1 MAKSQAQATMAFV
14 QEPSDAEV
22 VSEVT
27 MVEATEPAPLK
38 LRVRAAGHRHGKAF
52 GSIGVVTTSYTRG
65 FAEGFL
71 ASFKD

>member
-1 MAKSQAQATMAFV
+1 MAFIDD
-14 QEPSDAEV
+14 SRDAERAP
-22 VSEVT
+22 EVT
-27 MVEATEPAPLK
+27 MVETAETAPLK
-38 LRVRAAGHRHGKAF
+38 LRVRAAGQRHGKAF

>member
-1 MAKSQAQATMAFV
+1 MKKTQATMAFV
-14 QEPSDAEV
+14 QAPSDAEQAP
-22 VSEVT
+22 EIT
-27 MVEATEPAPLK
+27 MVEAPEAAPLK